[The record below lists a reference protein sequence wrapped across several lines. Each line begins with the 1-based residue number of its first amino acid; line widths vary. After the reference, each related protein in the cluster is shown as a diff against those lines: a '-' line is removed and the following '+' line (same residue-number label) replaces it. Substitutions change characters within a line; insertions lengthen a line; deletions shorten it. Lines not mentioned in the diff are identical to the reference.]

1 MQMKNPFKIILY
13 SAVLLLTIGLVG
25 CQSVP
30 IQNVEHAT
38 VIVSD
43 QTSLA
48 DIKNAIK
55 LAGAG
60 LGWQMKETEPG
71 VITGTLYLRRHMA
84 KVQIPYSKAEYSIRY
99 QDSYELD
106 YDGTNIHSN
115 YNGWIQNLDRE
126 IRTRL
131 SLL

>member
-1 MQMKNPFKIILY
+1 MKDPLKVIIF
-13 SAVLLLTIGLVG
+13 SAILLFTIGLVG

-30 IQNVEHAT
+30 IKNVEHAT
-38 VIVSD
+38 VIIGDQVS
-43 QTSLA
+43 LV
-48 DIKNAIK
+48 DIKNAIN

-71 VITGTLYLRRHMA
+71 VITGTLYLRKHMA
-84 KVQIPYSKAEYSIRY
+84 KVKIPYSKTEYSIIY
-99 QDSYELD
+99 QDSYELN
-106 YDGTNIHSN
+106 YDGTNIHKA